1 MNTFEN
7 EDLEHYFDVA
17 VELVRKAGDMVNEN
31 IESRDKKS
39 KTFQYWYDFIILLWK
54 YHFQIIA
61 YHNIKL
67 WSFFLVDLKSNAT
80 DLVTE
85 TDKAVERLIVDGLK
99 SKFPSHKFIGEEGTA
114 ELGTEVVDEFSND
127 PTWII
132 DPIDGTMNFVHRFPH
147 SYQLY

>member
-1 MNTFEN
+1 M
-7 EDLEHYFDVA
+7 
-17 VELVRKAGDMVNEN
+17 
-31 IESRDKKS
+31 
-39 KTFQYWYDFIILLWK
+39 
-54 YHFQIIA
+54 IA
-61 YHNIKL
+61 
-67 WSFFLVDLKSNAT
+67 VDLKSNAT

-132 DPIDGTMNFVHRFPH
+132 DPIDGTMNFVHRFPY
-147 SYQLY
+147 SYQLYTFLIFAL